1 MYLGLTSII
10 ALFLVIILKIFR
22 KFIKKIINKKIPVVS
37 GNHHFVEDTLID
49 TKLIHM
55 NNSKKVMSTNK
66 IYQTNSHNNKNINR
80 YIITENNNDLSLI
93 YEYCKKVN
101 NVNVLIYFYNK
112 KKKLIYIY
120 KVEEEVKS
128 TYSKK
133 MNIPRK
139 TSYVNIVDYN
149 DELET
154 YYNKQ
159 MIRDRNLLIY
169 DSVSFFLMM
178 FFISYWTVFI
188 FAGNLVDTYLDGF
201 GIFINLILILLMTVL
216 NFTMNLSVIQK
227 RNPNI

>member
-22 KFIKKIINKKIPVVS
+22 KFIKKIINKKLPVVS